1 MKCPV
6 CGSHAQACNVGQRLL
21 GGMAAACGGT
31 LCKAFGGNPNAG
43 EAWYKEVCPSHE
55 YKCTNPWCGKE
66 FSVPVIL

>member
-21 GGMAAACGGT
+21 GGMAAACGGVFY
-31 LCKAFGGNPNAG
+31 KAIGVPSVAG
-43 EAWYKEVCPSHE
+43 KKWYKEVCPSHK

-66 FSVPVIL
+66 FSESVNL